1 MNVKMNYFEF
11 KVKNYFF
18 FLLIYLLYYNILMV
32 ELYMVILWLIYFSC
46 GRIVDYME
54 LYVLF

>member
-1 MNVKMNYFEF
+1 MNYFEF

-32 ELYMVILWLIYFSC
+32 ELYMVILWLINFSC